1 MPYRSFSSS
10 LRVLVKAY
18 IMNDFSD
25 FLMYHLLRGGITIST
40 CNYKFVCF
48 PFSSQVLLSEF

>member
-1 MPYRSFSSS
+1 MPFRSFSSS

-25 FLMYHLLRGGITIST
+25 FLMYHLLRGGYH
-40 CNYKFVCF
+40 NL
-48 PFSSQVLLSEF
+48 QL